1 MPASPAK
8 PGQLPAAT
16 RLITAKTRRGRR
28 ILEQRAP
35 KEVEDAKKVLFL
47 YANKVSQVVKD
58 VLLDLHMMKKTE
70 AVKFSR
76 KNEECRP
83 FEVGGETRLEFYASK
98 TECGLF
104 ALGSH
109 SKKRPHNM
117 VLGRLFDGRLYDCL
131 ELGVEGF
138 KSIRAFGN
146 TGTGAGLGAKPCI
159 VFVGEKFDSVPGLK
173 LARSLLLDMFRGETV
188 ATVNLAGVDRVV
200 VATALEDAKLLLRQY
215 VIKLKKSGTRMPRVE
230 LREMGPRLDLALRRT
245 RTAAPDV
252 QKEALAQPRLGKRK
266 EKNVASDNIEGKV
279 GRMYMPKQKVD
290 SMALAKP
297 KGTKRERRSAA
308 SERKMKRQKPAAPAM
323 NA

>member
-1 MPASPAK
+1 M
-8 PGQLPAAT
+8 
-16 RLITAKTRRGRR
+16 
-28 ILEQRAP
+28 
-35 KEVEDAKKVLFL
+35 VEDAKKVLFL

-200 VATALEDAKLLLRQY
+200 VATALEDAKAMT
-215 VIKLKKSGTRMPRVE
+215 S
-230 LREMGPRLDLALRRT
+230 A
-245 RTAAPDV
+245 TADV
-252 QKEALAQPRLGKRK
+252 QKEALVQPRLGKRK

-279 GRMYMPKQKVD
+279 GRMYMPKQKV
-290 SMALAKP
+290 
-297 KGTKRERRSAA
+297 
-308 SERKMKRQKPAAPAM
+308 
-323 NA
+323 

>member
-1 MPASPAK
+1 M
-8 PGQLPAAT
+8 
-16 RLITAKTRRGRR
+16 
-28 ILEQRAP
+28 EQRAP

-98 TECGLF
+98 AECGLF

-117 VLGRLFDGRLYDCL
+117 VLGRTFDGRLYDCL

-188 ATVNLAGVDRVV
+188 AAVNLAGVDRVV

-215 VIKLKKSGTRMPRVE
+215 VIKLKKSGTRLPRVE
-230 LREMGPRLDLALRRT
+230 LREMGPRLDLAIRRT

-266 EKNVASDNIEGKV
+266 EKNVAGDNIEGKV

-297 KGTKRERRSAA
+297 KGTKRERRNAA
-308 SERKMKRQKPAAPAM
+308 SERKTKRQKPAAAVS
-323 NA
+323 A